1 MKKILCV
8 ITLVILGGCAS
19 LIEKTSI
26 EEQGDGTFTLAKVN
40 ETEWSGSALSMKLIK
55 EAESFCHERGQT
67 FERIEVKHKN
77 VGRFNYTNAQLIFR
91 CN

>member
-1 MKKILCV
+1 MKKIHCMLTQ
-8 ITLVILGGCAS
+8 IIHRGCAS
-19 LIEKTSI
+19 LIEKASI
-26 EEQGDGTFTLAKVN
+26 EEQEDGTFTLAEVN

-67 FERIEVKHKN
+67 FKRIELKHKN
-77 VGRFNYTNAQLIFR
+77 VGRFNYTNAQLIFK

>member
-26 EEQGDGTFTLAKVN
+26 EE
-40 ETEWSGSALSMKLIK
+40 LSLI
-55 EAESFCHERGQT
+55 H
-67 FERIEVKHKN
+67 I
-77 VGRFNYTNAQLIFR
+77 
-91 CN
+91 

>member
-1 MKKILCV
+1 MKKNLCM
-8 ITLVILGGCAS
+8 ITLIILSGCAS
-19 LIEKTSI
+19 LIEKASI
-26 EEQGDGTFTLAKVN
+26 EEQEDGTFTLAEVN

-67 FERIEVKHKN
+67 FERIELNDKN
-77 VGRFNYTNAQLIFR
+77 VGRFNYTNAQLIFK

>member
-26 EEQGDGTFTLAKVN
+26 EEQGDGTFTLAEVN
-40 ETEWSGSALSMKLIK
+40 ETEI
-55 EAESFCHERGQT
+55 
-67 FERIEVKHKN
+67 
-77 VGRFNYTNAQLIFR
+77 GRAHV
-91 CN
+91 